1 MDGSDQIQCII
12 EKQVRE
18 ADPGQV
24 YRLNAMASQMITVS
38 KRANSNN
45 EREELIYFN
54 INQGSL
60 DYKVNSNNNTRIYC
74 G

>member
-1 MDGSDQIQCII
+1 
-12 EKQVRE
+12 
-18 ADPGQV
+18 
-24 YRLNAMASQMITVS
+24 MITVS

>member
-1 MDGSDQIQCII
+1 
-12 EKQVRE
+12 
-18 ADPGQV
+18 
-24 YRLNAMASQMITVS
+24 MITVS

-45 EREELIYFN
+45 KREELIYFN

-60 DYKVNSNNNTRIYC
+60 DYKVNSNNNTSIYC